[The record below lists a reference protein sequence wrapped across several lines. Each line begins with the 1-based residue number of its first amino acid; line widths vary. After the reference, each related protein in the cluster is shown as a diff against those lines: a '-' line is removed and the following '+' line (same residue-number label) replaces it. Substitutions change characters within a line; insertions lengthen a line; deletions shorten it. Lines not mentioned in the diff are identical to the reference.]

1 MSGSKKGDLS
11 SREENAHHGQ
21 QQERAPV
28 RVLFVC
34 MGNICRSP
42 TAEAV
47 FRSLAQRSRPY
58 LAVEADSAGTHGY
71 HIGRAP
77 DERAQR
83 VARAHGID
91 MSSQRAR
98 VLRVEDFDRF
108 DHILVMD
115 RENQK
120 AALSLAPP
128 GLRHRVRLLL
138 DYAPQLALRE
148 VPDPYYGELADFERV
163 FDLSEQAARGLL
175 QSLQLASPPVG

>member
-1 MSGSKKGDLS
+1 VPA
-11 SREENAHHGQ
+11 RI
-21 QQERAPV
+21 
-28 RVLFVC
+28 LFVC

-47 FRSLAQRSRPY
+47 FRSLALRSWPD
-58 LAVEADSAGTHGY
+58 LAVESDSAGTHGY
-71 HIGRAP
+71 HVGRPP

-91 MSSQRAR
+91 MSAQRAR
-98 VLRVEDFDRF
+98 ALQAEDFDRF

-115 RENQK
+115 QQNHS
-120 AALSLAPP
+120 AALALAPP
-128 GLRHRVRLLL
+128 GRRDRVRLLL

-148 VPDPYYGELADFERV
+148 VPDPYYGDLTDFERV

-175 QSLQLASPPVG
+175 QSLANER

>member
-11 SREENAHHGQ
+11 SRAENAHHGQ

-47 FRSLAQRSRPY
+47 FRSLAQHSWPY
-58 LAVEADSAGTHGY
+58 LAVESDSAGTHGY
-71 HIGRAP
+71 HVGRPP

-91 MSSQRAR
+91 MSGQRAR
-98 VLRVEDFDRF
+98 AVRAADFVRF
-108 DHILVMD
+108 ARILVMD
-115 RENQK
+115 
-120 AALSLAPP
+120 P
-128 GLRHRVRLLL
+128 
-138 DYAPQLALRE
+138 
-148 VPDPYYGELADFERV
+148 
-163 FDLSEQAARGLL
+163 
-175 QSLQLASPPVG
+175 

>member
-1 MSGSKKGDLS
+1 LQ
-11 SREENAHHGQ
+11 SREHMADQ
-21 QQERAPV
+21 PPQRERAPL

-42 TAEAV
+42 MAEGV
-47 FRSLAQRSRPY
+47 FRWLAPRLRPD

-71 HIGRAP
+71 HVGRAP

-91 MSSQRAR
+91 LSALRAR
-98 VLRVEDFDRF
+98 VLVAQDFERF

-115 RENQK
+115 RRNHEC
-120 AALSLAPP
+120 ALTLATPERRQR
-128 GLRHRVRLLL
+128 LQLLL

-148 VPDPYYGELADFERV
+148 VPDPYYGELPEFERV
-163 FDLSEQAARGLL
+163 FQLSEQAARGLL
-175 QSLQLASPPVG
+175 QSLAAPPQFEHRPG